1 MSMLFIEQTKQ
12 QLKNSNNPVAKV
24 ILNALKALRC
34 GDLPLPRILYTIIF
48 FSHQLVSQSLSYL
61 TRVLYWSPLFKSQI
75 NQCGKQLYLYGGM
88 PYLTGKLKIEI
99 GDQCRISGQTTFSG
113 RGCHPT
119 TPILIVGNNVDIGW
133 MTTIAVGNKVVIGNN
148 VRIADRAFLAGY
160 PGHPLNAIDRAN
172 GLPETDVQ
180 VGDIILEDDVWL
192 ATGVSV
198 MAGVTIGK
206 GSIIAAS
213 SVVTKDIPAG
223 VLAAG
228 VPAKIVR
235 EL

>member
-12 QLKNSNNPVAKV
+12 QLKKSSNPVAKV
-24 ILNALKALRC
+24 IFNILKALRC
-34 GDLPLPRILYTIIF
+34 GDLPLPRVLYIIIF
-48 FSHQLVSQSLSYL
+48 FCHQLASQSFSYL

-88 PYLTGKLKIEI
+88 PYLTGKLNIEI

-113 RGCHPT
+113 RACHPT

-148 VRIADRAFLAGY
+148 VRIAGRAFLAGY

-172 GLPETDVQ
+172 GLPETDAQ
-180 VGDIILEDDVWL
+180 VGDIIIEDDVWL

>member
-113 RGCHPT
+113 RGSHPT